1 MSGYI
6 ITTIVIITFLILIKY
21 TIGFSFF
28 LQFLPIIV
36 VNSKEAV
43 VVDNRFGKDRI
54 LLEGFR
60 PIVPIRDVVVKKV
73 SLKEITIDPPE
84 QEIVTKDNISIKIDM
99 IASIKIIDVLKA
111 VMDIDDYMKATTNL
125 VETAALN
132 IMGSMDL
139 VDIQKNID
147 SISKEIK
154 EKMKEDTSRWGL
166 EVLQVHIENVNLP
179 DSIKLAMEKEIE
191 AEKESKA
198 KLLRAE
204 ADKKALIKK
213 AEGKKIAAEYEA
225 EALKHEIDILKK
237 SMPDM
242 DDNKILE
249 FLTSVNYIH
258 SMKNLS
264 SSDNAKVVVYPADI
278 QKSINGFMSMPGLTG
293 DIDSSKNKCDN

>member
-6 ITTIVIITFLILIKY
+6 IATVVFIIFLFLIKY
-21 TIGFSFF
+21 TVGFSFF
-28 LQFLPIIV
+28 LQFLPVIV

-43 VVDNRFGKDRI
+43 VVDNRLGKDRI

-60 PIVPIRDVVVKKV
+60 WIMPIRDVVVKKV

-84 QEIVTKDNISIKIDM
+84 QEIVTKDNISIGIDM
-99 IASIKIIDVLKA
+99 IASIKIVDVLKA
-111 VMDIDDYMKATTNL
+111 VMDIDDYMKSTTNL

-139 VDIQKNID
+139 IDIQKNID
-147 SISKEIK
+147 KISKEIK

-166 EVLQVHIENVNLP
+166 EVLQVHIENVKLP
-179 DSIKLAMEKEIE
+179 DSIKLSMEKEIE
-191 AEKESKA
+191 AEKDSKA

-225 EALKHEIDILKK
+225 EALKHEIDIIKK

-242 DDNKILE
+242 DNSKILE

-278 QKSINGFMSMPGLTG
+278 QKSINGFMAMPGFTE
-293 DIDSSKNKCDN
+293 DIDTKDKCDH

>member
-6 ITTIVIITFLILIKY
+6 IVTVVFIIFLFLIKY
-21 TIGFSFF
+21 TVGFSFF
-28 LQFLPIIV
+28 LQFLPVIV

-43 VVDNRFGKDRI
+43 VVDNRLGKDRI
-54 LLEGFR
+54 LLEGFKW
-60 PIVPIRDVVVKKV
+60 IMPIRDVVVKKV

-84 QEIVTKDNISIKIDM
+84 QEIVTKDNISIGIDM
-99 IASIKIIDVLKA
+99 IASIKIVDVLKA
-111 VMDIDDYMKATTNL
+111 VMDIDDYMKSTTNL

-139 VDIQKNID
+139 IDIQKNID
-147 SISKEIK
+147 KISKEIK

-166 EVLQVHIENVNLP
+166 EVLQVHIENVKLP
-179 DSIKLAMEKEIE
+179 DSIKLSMEKEIE
-191 AEKESKA
+191 AEKDSKA

-225 EALKHEIDILKK
+225 EALKHEIDIIKK

-242 DDNKILE
+242 DNSKILE

-278 QKSINGFMSMPGLTG
+278 QKSINGFMAMPGFTE
-293 DIDSSKNKCDN
+293 DIDTKDKCDH

>member
-1 MSGYI
+1 MSEYI
-6 ITTIVIITFLILIKY
+6 ITAVVFVIFLILIKY
-21 TIGFSFF
+21 TIGFKFF
-28 LQFLPIIV
+28 LQFLPVIV

-43 VVDNRFGKDRI
+43 VVDNRLGKDRI

-60 PIVPIRDVVVKKV
+60 WVMPIRDVVVKKV

-84 QEIVTKDNISIKIDM
+84 QEIVTKDNISIGIDM
-99 IASIKIIDVLKA
+99 IASIKIVDVLKA
-111 VMDIDDYMKATTNL
+111 VMDIDDYMKSTTNL

-139 VDIQKNID
+139 IDIQKNID
-147 SISKEIK
+147 KISKEIK

-166 EVLQVHIENVNLP
+166 EVLQVHIENVKLP
-179 DSIKLAMEKEIE
+179 DSIKLSMEKEIE
-191 AEKESKA
+191 AEKDSKA

-225 EALKHEIDILKK
+225 EALRHEIDIIKK

-249 FLTSVNYIH
+249 FLTSVSYIH

-278 QKSINGFMSMPGLTG
+278 QKSINGFMAMPGLTG
-293 DIDSSKNKCDN
+293 DIDSKDKCDN

>member
-1 MSGYI
+1 MSEYI
-6 ITTIVIITFLILIKY
+6 ITAVVFVIFLILIKY
-21 TIGFSFF
+21 TIGFKFF
-28 LQFLPIIV
+28 LQFLPVIV

-43 VVDNRFGKDRI
+43 VVDNRLGKDRI

-60 PIVPIRDVVVKKV
+60 WVMPIRDVVVKKV

-84 QEIVTKDNISIKIDM
+84 QEIVTKDNISIGIDM
-99 IASIKIIDVLKA
+99 IASIKIVDVLKA
-111 VMDIDDYMKATTNL
+111 VMDIDDYMKSTTNL

-139 VDIQKNID
+139 IDIQKNID
-147 SISKEIK
+147 KISKEIK

-166 EVLQVHIENVNLP
+166 EVLQVHIENVKLP
-179 DSIKLAMEKEIE
+179 DSIKLSMEKEIE
-191 AEKESKA
+191 AEKDSKA

-225 EALKHEIDILKK
+225 EALRHEIDIIKE

-249 FLTSVNYIH
+249 FLTSVSYIH

-278 QKSINGFMSMPGLTG
+278 QKSINGFMAMPGLTG
-293 DIDSSKNKCDN
+293 DIDSKDKCDN